1 MGNGKSSLSCQATKA
16 TAGRTA
22 EVGTKLAVPP
32 SSWEGLPLSHRWRHP
47 LTPQIHFVVVVTFCL
62 RWAMGLF
69 VTLRSWL
76 ASSLWQP
83 SYLNF
88 PACFFLLF
96 ARQPSCPA
104 LSTPR
109 GWCSSLAAYE
119 CSPTTGSP
127 TEAAEARLRQ
137 NFLSKPITSVVFFF
151 LVPLSIWSSSL
162 AYDTGTVAVIVCS
175 ALFRT

>member
-1 MGNGKSSLSCQATKA
+1 MVESSLSSQATKA

-32 SSWEGLPLSHRWRHP
+32 SSWEGWPLSHRWRHP

-69 VTLRSWL
+69 VTLWPWL
-76 ASSLWQP
+76 ALSLWRP

-88 PACFFLLF
+88 PAYFFLLWSCTLHTQGMEF
-96 ARQPSCPA
+96 KSCCIRVQPHNRQSHRGCRGQTPSEFSQQT
-104 LSTPR
+104 LYLR
-109 GWCSSLAAYE
+109 G
-119 CSPTTGSP
+119 
-127 TEAAEARLRQ
+127 
-137 NFLSKPITSVVFFF
+137 FFFF